1 MAKKQPK
8 QKKEHMQIAV
18 LCYDSSEVDIIDVC
32 IENDNDIIENW
43 LIEHCQYNLDQISW
57 MSASSIKVNNLTPE
71 DFGN

>member
-1 MAKKQPK
+1 MAKKQSK
-8 QKKEHMQIAV
+8 QQKEHMQIAV

-57 MSASSIKVNNLTPE
+57 MNASSIKVNNLTPE

>member
-1 MAKKQPK
+1 MAKKKSK
-8 QKKEHMQIAV
+8 QQKEHMQIAV

-32 IENDNDIIENW
+32 IENDYDIIENW

>member
-8 QKKEHMQIAV
+8 QQKEHMQIAV

-32 IENDNDIIENW
+32 IENW

-57 MSASSIKVNNLTPE
+57 MNASSIKVNNLTPE